1 MKEIDPAPS
10 ASRQHPALDIELVGL
25 DGSPARLSDH
35 LGDPLMVFVW
45 ASW

>member
-1 MKEIDPAPS
+1 MREIDPARP
-10 ASRQHPALDIELVGL
+10 ASRQHPALDIELDGL

-35 LGDPLMVFVW
+35 LGDPLVVFVW